1 MHSAVR
7 RAIGVPGFR
16 SRRWTHTDIEH
27 VPHPDCRTAVAR
39 ISQDCAQRFI
49 GFAVAVRDRVA
60 TAPIQHVDQTGF
72 RITGKTQWPHI
83 ASTIWLSFYRVS
95 VRRGRLRRAPLPMGP
110 LPPSDMPKTSWIVL
124 ISGKI

>member
-1 MHSAVR
+1 VR
-7 RAIGVPGFR
+7 QI
-16 SRRWTHTDIEH
+16 
-27 VPHPDCRTAVAR
+27 AR

-60 TAPIQHVDQTGF
+60 TAPVQHVDQTGF
-72 RITGKTQWPHI
+72 RITGKTQWLHI

-110 LPPSDMPKTSWIVL
+110 SPPSDMPKTSWIVL